1 MALISADQAHAALES
16 YDAHLTATG
25 LADQSRRAYRS
36 RVAGYL
42 SWLSG
47 GDVGGSDL
55 GGGDPLADRQARDRA
70 VREYRAWVTSE
81 RRARPST
88 VNAMLTAV
96 DHFYSHLGLGPAE
109 VVREELPDPAPRIL
123 DEDQQRRFLDAVA
136 ERESVR
142 DRAIAYALFYTGVRV
157 AELVS
162 LDLPDVV
169 VGRQKSRL
177 VVRGSGGSSLRE
189 VPLRA
194 EPVELLR
201 GWIRERRTW
210 RGADDLQA
218 FFLNRRGGRLTSRS
232 VDDLVVRLG
241 REAGIGGEADAP
253 PVTPHV
259 LRHTFGARLLRGGA
273 SLVAVAELMGHKR
286 LDTTR
291 RYTPPDAA
299 GREHAI
305 DLLLAER

>member
-1 MALISADQAHAALES
+1 VALISADRAHAVLES
-16 YDAHLTATG
+16 YDAHLTVTG

-47 GDVGGSDL
+47 GEVGGSDL
-55 GGGDPLADRQARDRA
+55 GGGDPLADRPARDRA

-88 VNAMLTAV
+88 VNALLTAL

-109 VVREELPDPAPRIL
+109 VVREELPDPAPRVL

-136 ERESVR
+136 GRESVR

-169 VGRQKSRL
+169 VGRQRSRL
-177 VVRGSGGSSLRE
+177 VVRASGGGGPRE
-189 VPLRA
+189 IPLRV
-194 EPVELLR
+194 EPVQVLR

-210 RGADDLQA
+210 RGSDDLQA
-218 FFLNRRGGRLTSRS
+218 FFLNRRGGRLTTRS

-241 REAGIGGEADAP
+241 REAGIVADGP

-259 LRHTFGARLLRGGA
+259 LRHTFGARLLGGGA
-273 SLVAVAELMGHKR
+273 SLIAVAELMGHKR

-299 GREHAI
+299 GRERAI
-305 DLLLAER
+305 DLLLADH